1 MTALVVADTSPL
13 RFLVEIRYEHVLP
26 RLFEQVWI
34 PGAVVRELQHERTP
48 EFVRQWAERLPEWVH
63 VRDIN
68 ASGFEAESAEI
79 DRGEWEAIELAKEI
93 HADLLLIDDRV
104 GVKTDRAQ
112 GFTVT
117 GTLGVLVDAAAS
129 GLIEIEDALRLLA
142 ETKFRR
148 TPNLFS
154 ETAKLAHER
163 RSGRQ

>member
-1 MTALVVADTSPL
+1 LTAVVVADTSPL
-13 RFLVEIRYEHVLP
+13 RFLVEIRYEHILP

-34 PGAVVRELQHERTP
+34 PGAVAWELQHERTP
-48 EFVRQWAERLPEWVH
+48 VLVRQWAERLPEWAH
-63 VRDIN
+63 VRDVN
-68 ASGFEAESAEI
+68 ASGFKAESAEI

-93 HADLLLIDDRV
+93 HANLLLMDDRV
-104 GVKTDRAQ
+104 GVKAARAQ

-129 GLIEIEDALRLLA
+129 GLIEIADALRLLA